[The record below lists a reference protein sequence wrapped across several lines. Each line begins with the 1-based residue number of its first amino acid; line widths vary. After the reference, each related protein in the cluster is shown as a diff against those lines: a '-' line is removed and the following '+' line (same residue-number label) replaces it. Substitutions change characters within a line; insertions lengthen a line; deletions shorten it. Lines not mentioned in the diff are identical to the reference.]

1 VPVESLKA
9 KDGAAA
15 VPAGAR
21 LLSLNTGPVIALLDI
36 HSLRSFIRGLPFGRP
51 GLYSLP

>member
-21 LLSLNTGPVIALLDI
+21 LLSLRIGPVIALLAI
-36 HSLRSFIRGLPFGRP
+36 LVSPLSLGVLLPG
-51 GLYSLP
+51 

>member
-21 LLSLNTGPVIALLDI
+21 RVSDSTGPVIAELLMFDY
-36 HSLRSFIRGLPFGRP
+36 LL
-51 GLYSLP
+51 